1 MDLQNKY
8 LFLGNNKGYLQV
20 FELIDENLN
29 NILLKRK
36 LELNLDLNLKI
47 TDIKFTA
54 RNEILLSLTN
64 GSIAVFIHEEEFPEC
79 ILILFIF
86 SYY

>member
-79 ILILFIF
+79 KFISFIF